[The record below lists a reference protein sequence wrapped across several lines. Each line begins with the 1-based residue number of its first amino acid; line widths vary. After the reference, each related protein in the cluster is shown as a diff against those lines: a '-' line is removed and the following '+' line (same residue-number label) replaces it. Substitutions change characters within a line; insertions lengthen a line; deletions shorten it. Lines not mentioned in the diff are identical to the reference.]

1 MKRILIF
8 SGIILLVYITAT
20 AIINIPQKKTGI
32 EKATFNTPQATGT
45 ITPSAN
51 LKTEDI
57 TIGNGSEARSG
68 QSVTVNYTGT
78 LINGKKFDSSYD
90 RKEPYTFTLGAG
102 EVIKG
107 WDQGVVGMKAGGKRR
122 LTIPPEL
129 GYGTS
134 ANGSIPANSTLIFEI
149 ELLTVNGQKTQ
160 SNTQPNLNL

>member
-8 SGIILLVYITAT
+8 SGIILLLYVTAT
-20 AIINIPQKKTGI
+20 AIINIPQKKTEI

-45 ITPSAN
+45 ITPSTN

-57 TIGNGSEARSG
+57 TVGNGLEARSG
-68 QSVTVNYTGT
+68 QSITVNYIGT

-129 GYGTS
+129 GYGPS

-160 SNTQPNLNL
+160 NNTQPNLNL